1 MSRPDSLLI
10 DTNVWI
16 DFFLGSEPFCW
27 EAYRLF
33 EVADDRRV
41 TLLYAPTT
49 IKDVFYTIP
58 RRMRLA
64 AQGDGG
70 DKGVSYL
77 PAAWACVRKM
87 TEIAVAA
94 PQSLAE
100 CDMAWMLRTTHGD
113 FEDNLLMATAETCNA
128 DYVVTYDKRLLERF
142 APACAT
148 PGQVLRLL
156 EMGV

>member
-1 MSRPDSLLI
+1 MVKSNALLV
-10 DTNVWI
+10 DTNVWVGYFLAEEPHAEEVHR
-16 DFFLGSEPFCW
+16 FFAEAQELGI
-27 EAYRLF
+27 
-33 EVADDRRV
+33 
-41 TLLYAPTT
+41 TLIYAPST
-49 IKDVFYTIP
+49 IKDVFYAIP

-64 AQGDGG
+64 AQKDGR
-70 DKGVSYL
+70 DEDVSYL

-87 TEIAVAA
+87 AEIAVAA
-94 PQSLAE
+94 SQSRAE
-100 CDMAWMLRTTHGD
+100 CDKAWMLRSTHGD

-142 APACAT
+142 APVCAT